1 MIKVS
6 VYYPNTPGS
15 TFDMDYYINTHMGI
29 CRDQLGPALKGVQVE
44 EGLGGAAPGAPAT
57 YVAIGHLLFDSV
69 EAFSTAF
76 APAAAAITGD
86 IPNYTNVEP
95 TIQVSLIRM

>member
-15 TFDMDYYINTHMGI
+15 SFDMDYYINTHMGI

-44 EGLGGAAPGAPAT
+44 EGLGGAVPGAPAP

-69 EAFSTAF
+69 DAFSAAF
-76 APAAAAITGD
+76 APVAATILGD
-86 IPNYTNVEP
+86 IPKYTNVEP
-95 TIQVSLIRM
+95 TIQVSLIRL